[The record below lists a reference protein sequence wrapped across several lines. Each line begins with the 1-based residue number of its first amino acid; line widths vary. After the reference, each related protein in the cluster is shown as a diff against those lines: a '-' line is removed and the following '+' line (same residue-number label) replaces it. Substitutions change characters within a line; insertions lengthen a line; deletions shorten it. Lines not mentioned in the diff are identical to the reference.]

1 MTINK
6 WFRSIKSHSHW
17 LVWLWLF
24 DSRGIDVDP
33 IRRRISIPAE
43 HEIESNFFFF
53 SFFFKYCAILKYIT
67 GCLVIRDQE
76 HSLGKA
82 WQMGMTRY
90 RVKTTAKWACITVI
104 LGAKWVGQVA
114 PFPPYGHESRLGNL
128 SHQGHGRLGALH
140 IVAVIRFAHAVH
152 CLMES

>member
-33 IRRRISIPAE
+33 IQRRISIPAE
-43 HEIESNFFFF
+43 HEIESNFFF
-53 SFFFKYCAILKYIT
+53 FFFKYCAILKYIT

-114 PFPPYGHESRLGNL
+114 PFLPYGHESRLGNL